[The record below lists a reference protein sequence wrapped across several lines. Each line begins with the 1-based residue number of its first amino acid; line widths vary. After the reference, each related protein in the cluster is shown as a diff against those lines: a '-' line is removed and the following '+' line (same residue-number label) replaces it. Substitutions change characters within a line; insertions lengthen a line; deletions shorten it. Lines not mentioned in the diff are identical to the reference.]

1 MAERA
6 DEHRAELL
14 ERITDYVAAH
24 GLADLS
30 LRPLGKAVGLSPRVL
45 LYYFASK
52 EELIGEVLAQLRARQ
67 RAVFAELPREAASYA
82 VTVRGAWRLM
92 SAPEHERVF
101 RLFFEVYGLALQDPE
116 RYSEFLRGAV
126 DDWIAY
132 LAASK
137 LDDGYTKR
145 DARAIATMMLAGYR
159 GFLLDLLATRD
170 RARIDRAV
178 ELWIRALDAIPE
190 PEVLAD
196 DDARRRRRSD
206 R

>member
-1 MAERA
+1 MADSA
-6 DEHRAELL
+6 DPRRAELL

-52 EELIGEVLAQLRARQ
+52 EDLIGEVLARLRARQ
-67 RAVFAELPREAASYA
+67 RDVFAALPREAASYT
-82 VTVRGAWRLM
+82 VTVRAAWKLM

-101 RLFFEVYGLALQDPE
+101 RLFFEVYGLALQNRD
-116 RYSEFLRGAV
+116 RYAEFLRGAV

-137 LDDGYTKR
+137 LEEGYARR
-145 DARAIATMMLAGYR
+145 DARAVATVLLAGYR

-170 RARIDRAV
+170 RKRVDRAV
-178 ELWIRALDAIPE
+178 ELWILALDAIPE
-190 PEVLAD
+190 PGALPP
-196 DDARRRRRSD
+196 
-206 R
+206 

>member
-6 DEHRAELL
+6 DEHRVELL

-30 LRPLGKAVGLSPRVL
+30 LRPLGKAVGVSPRVL
-45 LYYFASK
+45 LYHFSSK
-52 EELIGEVLAQLRARQ
+52 EDLIGEVLAQLRARQ
-67 RAVFAELPREAASYA
+67 RAVFATLPREAASYA
-82 VTVRGAWRLM
+82 QTVRAAWKLM

-116 RYSEFLRGAV
+116 RYSEFRRGAV

-137 LDDGYTKR
+137 LEDGYGRK
-145 DARAIATMMLAGYR
+145 DARAIATVLLAGYR
-159 GFLLDLLATRD
+159 GFLLDVLATGE

-178 ELWIRALDAIPE
+178 EIWILALDAIPE
-190 PEVLAD
+190 PENLAD
-196 DDARRRRRSD
+196 DHSRKRR
-206 R
+206 